1 MSHQQHST
9 RRLQP
14 TNAVPSV
21 PPRAKPLGVNRLDHQ
36 IRLRNGSTSAL
47 ELSQQRIQLAKE
59 NPPLNLNAR
68 VEELTRE
75 VGNQRREIQFYRE
88 AFENLQR
95 LRETCYNAYQQLF
108 LANYHDH
115 NFERL
120 NELIVQ
126 LHLALE
132 DSIRRE
138 VKAEKAWVEFWG
150 GVFNEQEL
158 QGELI

>member
-1 MSHQQHST
+1 MSQQRHHT
-9 RRLQP
+9 TGVQP
-14 TNAVPSV
+14 KHFVP
-21 PPRAKPLGVNRLDHQ
+21 PNLPRAKPPGINRLDHQ
-36 IRLRNGSTSAL
+36 IRLYNGSTSAL
-47 ELSQQRIQLAKE
+47 ELSQQRIQLAK
-59 NPPLNLNAR
+59 NNSPPDLAAR

-95 LRETCYNAYQQLF
+95 LRETCYDAYQQLF

-120 NELIVQ
+120 NELLVQ

-132 DSIRRE
+132 DSMRRE
-138 VKAEKAWVEFWG
+138 VKAEKAWMEFWG
-150 GVFNEQEL
+150 VSFNEQEL
-158 QGELI
+158 QGEVI